1 MSHKSLEN
9 NRVTSLNPVM
19 LMVSDSAYD
28 VLSPGYEGG
37 LYCKWQVTGDAHLLV
52 EFIDVNIYPVTE
64 NCDYDGLVILR
75 NGTQEQLGKS
85 SKIGKAHVFYASFS
99 WLPHITWF
107 ASAITICMLLEPEL
121 PFFVSYTLLYEEL
134 LAKIR
139 GPYRKLLT

>member
-1 MSHKSLEN
+1 MYCGPIPYSEWNDEQSGCFRPALHDSTSHKSLEN

-75 NGTQEQLGKS
+75 NGSQEQLGKS
-85 SKIGKAHVFYASFS
+85 GKIAKAHVSLYIILLVTTSYLVCKCNYYLYAS
-99 WLPHITWF
+99 
-107 ASAITICMLLEPEL
+107 
-121 PFFVSYTLLYEEL
+121 
-134 LAKIR
+134 
-139 GPYRKLLT
+139 